1 MHRPLRGDD
10 GGGKTHTLTA
20 LYHLAKAGAEASGFP
35 GATLPVVLFPEDSAA
50 VQDSP
55 RLALIVLDPETIL
68 RRQIVEF
75 VSRGEFG
82 LASGAKDDGAYG
94 RLWPALATAG
104 RRCVD
109 PQRHRSAHG
118 SAGRDSIR
126 PRRAI
131 PGTHE
136 LRPPSPAVRFRVAV
150 GSC

>member
-1 MHRPLRGDD
+1 M
-10 GGGKTHTLTA
+10 
-20 LYHLAKAGAEASGFP
+20 
-35 GATLPVVLFPEDSAA
+35 
-50 VQDSP
+50 QDSP
-55 RLALIVLDPETIL
+55 RLVLIVLDPETIL

-126 PRRAI
+126 PRGSI

-136 LRPPSPAVRFRVAV
+136 LRPSSLAVRFRVAV

>member
-1 MHRPLRGDD
+1 MHAAMLLQANALRR
-10 GGGKTHTLTA
+10 LI
-20 LYHLAKAGAEASGFP
+20 GFP

-82 LASGAKDDGAYG
+82 LAS
-94 RLWPALATAG
+94 RSPLATAG

-126 PRRAI
+126 PRGSI

-136 LRPPSPAVRFRVAV
+136 LRPPSLAVRFGVSV